1 MKLINE
7 TKLYEHIK
15 GDSNEYYADDEMF
28 DPMENHMNN
37 KSNNEEQN
45 NTDFYYND
53 YFYFF
58 DFWYYFIDY
67 DTNLNED
74 DVSNDQSFFNQ
85 FVTHE
90 NAQRELKNDP
100 RSEGVKV
107 FKNLFQNMS
116 K

>member
-7 TKLYEHIK
+7 TKLYEHIE
-15 GDSNEYYADDEMF
+15 GDSNEYYDDDEMF

-37 KSNNEEQN
+37 KSNNEEKN

-53 YFYFF
+53 YFNFF

-100 RSEGVKV
+100 ISEGVKV